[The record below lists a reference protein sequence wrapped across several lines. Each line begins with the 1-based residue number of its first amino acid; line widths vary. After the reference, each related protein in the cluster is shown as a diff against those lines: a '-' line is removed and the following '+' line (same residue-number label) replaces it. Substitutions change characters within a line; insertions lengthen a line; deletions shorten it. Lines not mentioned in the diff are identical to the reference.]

1 MLLSYATDDFHLFDD
16 GAADMP
22 LLIFIYS
29 MMGQWIFIYSM
40 MGQLTCKYELVWQEF
55 SVESLIL
62 RWLLRPLGL
71 LLNFVNVFLLFRNYL
86 PMEMGVVL
94 YLNKLESPSPKDA
107 LCQVWLELAQW
118 FLRRRWKCEKF
129 TDGRTEGWMDDGQQ
143 AIRKAHLSFQF
154 RWAKKGFELRDID
167 FTYNKLG
174 IYLILKF
181 PNFKQIYTLRNN
193 LLTYLITSQIY
204 WINI

>member
-1 MLLSYATDDFHLFDD
+1 MPQMIFIYSMMGQLICHCWFSFILGWGSWYATVDFHLFYD
-16 GAADMP
+16 GAVDMP

-86 PMEMGVVL
+86 PLEMGVALHLKKTWIIFTKGCFVSSLVEIGCPVVL
-94 YLNKLESPSPKDA
+94 
-107 LCQVWLELAQW
+107 
-118 FLRRRWKCEKF
+118 EKKMKMSKVYRQ
-129 TDGRTEGWMDDGQQ
+129 THR
-143 AIRKAHLSFQF
+143 
-154 RWAKKGFELRDID
+154 
-167 FTYNKLG
+167 
-174 IYLILKF
+174 
-181 PNFKQIYTLRNN
+181 
-193 LLTYLITSQIY
+193 
-204 WINI
+204 